1 MTHEKSLTVRQAQ
14 KVPDDLGKLELPNF
28 KEDNMIGALIA
39 KSKVTSSYD
48 LLNNRNI
55 KGFLANWHDEATWIY
70 PGNIRAG
77 GTFKGKKAI
86 EEWFKKFIEQ
96 FPVLKITPKNVCVK
110 NILDFFGTNIVAVEW
125 VEESTNKDGIQS
137 QFTGVTVIT
146 LKFGKATK
154 AIDYMFTTDEEL
166 KKAWSE

>member
-1 MTHEKSLTVRQAQ
+1 
-14 KVPDDLGKLELPNF
+14 
-28 KEDNMIGALIA
+28 
-39 KSKVTSSYD
+39 
-48 LLNNRNI
+48 
-55 KGFLANWHDEATWIY
+55 
-70 PGNIRAG
+70 G

-110 NILDFFGTNIVAVEW
+110 NIFDFFGTNVVAVEW
-125 VEESTNKDGIQS
+125 DEESTNKDGIQS

-154 AIDYMFTTDEEL
+154 AIDYMFTTEGEL